1 MLEKSY
7 AVKLEIVEFW
17 SEGAE
22 TVRML
27 SETYKEMIPEAGH
40 VVSNYLTQTEIENKM
55 KPTVEDFSSPF
66 IGIG

>member
-7 AVKLEIVEFW
+7 AVKLEIV
-17 SEGAE
+17 AE
-22 TVRML
+22 TVKML

-55 KPTVEDFSSPF
+55 KPTVEDFSSLF
-66 IGIG
+66 VGIG